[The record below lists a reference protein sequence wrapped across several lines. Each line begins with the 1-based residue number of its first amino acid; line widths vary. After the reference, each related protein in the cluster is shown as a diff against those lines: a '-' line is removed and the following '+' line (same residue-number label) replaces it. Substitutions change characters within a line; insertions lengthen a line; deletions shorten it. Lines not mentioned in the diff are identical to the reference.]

1 MTDDL
6 LLPSK
11 VVLCRNTIHEYEWN
25 PYKRAQFWQ
34 RIWREKEDLISR
46 EGYHRW
52 LMTDC
57 YRAWLA
63 GGHDLMERFRLNAI
77 VGMES

>member
-11 VVLCRNTIHEYEWN
+11 VVMFQNTVHEYHWY
-25 PYKRAQFWQ
+25 PYTRAKYY
-34 RIWREKEDLISR
+34 REAWKWKKANENDM
-46 EGYHRW
+46 RW